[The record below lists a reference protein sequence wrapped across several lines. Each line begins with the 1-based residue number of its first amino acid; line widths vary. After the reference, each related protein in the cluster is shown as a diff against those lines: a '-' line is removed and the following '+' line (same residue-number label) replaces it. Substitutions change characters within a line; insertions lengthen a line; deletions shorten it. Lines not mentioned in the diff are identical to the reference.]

1 MNFIHFDKQT
11 IGMRVTFAR
20 HRMRERE
27 RQWREAGAGGGAL
40 FVL

>member
-20 HRMRERE
+20 RRMRERE
-27 RQWREAGAGGGAL
+27 TVEGGGSHGGAL